1 MFFSH
6 FNIIVSYVFPENFIK
21 NHQVS
26 QNISNFTSSILTIFV
41 NFLGVFNFIWYK
53 KLMTSVYI
61 RSYNRFFDLELF
73 LIGCLRFVLSYMN
86 IELALLAVLR
96 LRWSHWSTYN
106 KLLSKSQVLEPC
118 SWNNIKKTQSFPEEP
133 TIAHLKLFHNFI
145 IKLWKWRIL
154 KFPQR
159 LKEFIA
165 SWLYRNLCS
174 LRWLKP
180 THSIIKSFIPFALC
194 TLNMLFAL
202 VLLKR
207 SRCFRNK
214 A

>member
-1 MFFSH
+1 
-6 FNIIVSYVFPENFIK
+6 
-21 NHQVS
+21 
-26 QNISNFTSSILTIFV
+26 
-41 NFLGVFNFIWYK
+41 
-53 KLMTSVYI
+53 
-61 RSYNRFFDLELF
+61 
-73 LIGCLRFVLSYMN
+73 MN

-96 LRWSHWSTYN
+96 LRWSYWSTHN
-106 KLLSKSQVLEPC
+106 KLLSKSLVLEPR
-118 SWNNIKKTQSFPEEP
+118 SWNNIKKTQSLPEEP
-133 TIAHLKLFHNFI
+133 TIAHLQLFHNFI

-154 KFPQR
+154 KFPQL
-159 LKEFIA
+159 LKEFIP

-180 THSIIKSFIPFALC
+180 TRSIIKSFIPFALC

-202 VLLKR
+202 SLLKR